1 MSGLLQP
8 PTLTLPLV
16 EAEALRTAYGEARVI
31 LEYGSGGST
40 VLAGQTAGASVFS
53 VESDAKWLTDMQA
66 FFDAVPPVAK
76 VVLHYGDIGPTREW
90 GQPVDTKAFHKWP
103 GYALSVWERPDFVQP
118 DVVLIDGRFRAAC
131 FLSVLFR
138 CQKPVTV
145 LWDDYID
152 RQPYHKV
159 EELVRPTALIGR
171 MAVFDLVPTPFPVD
185 RLGWIIET
193 YLRPA

>member
-1 MSGLLQP
+1 MKAP
-8 PTLTLPLV
+8 VLTFPAL
-16 EAEALRTAYGEARVI
+16 EAEAVALAYRDARVI

-40 VLAGQTAGASVFS
+40 VLAGKTAGASVFS
-53 VESDAKWLTDMQA
+53 VESDAKWLADLQGY
-66 FFDAVPPVAK
+66 FDAEPPVAK
-76 VVLHYGDIGPTREW
+76 VTLHHGDIGPTREW
-90 GQPVDTKAFHKWP
+90 GQPVDSKAFHKWP
-103 GYALSVWERPDFVQP
+103 SYALSVWERLDFQRP
-118 DVVLIDGRFRAAC
+118 DVVLIDGRFRPAC
-131 FLSVLFR
+131 FLTTLYR
-138 CQKPVTV
+138 CQAPVTV

>member
-1 MSGLLQP
+1 MKAP
-8 PTLTLPLV
+8 VLTLPAL
-16 EAEALRTAYGEARVI
+16 EAEAVALAYGEARVI

-40 VLAGQTAGASVFS
+40 VLAGKTSGALVFS
-53 VESDAKWLTDMQA
+53 VESDAKWLADMQGYFNA
-66 FFDAVPPVAK
+66 EPPAAK
-76 VVLHYGDIGPTREW
+76 VVLHHGDIRPTREW

-103 GYALSVWERPDFVQP
+103 SYALSVWERPDFVQP
-118 DVVLIDGRFRAAC
+118 NVVLIDGRFRLAC
-131 FLSVLFR
+131 FLTTLYR
-138 CQKPVTV
+138 CQAPVTV

-171 MAVFDLVPTPFPVD
+171 MAVFDLVPTPFPVE